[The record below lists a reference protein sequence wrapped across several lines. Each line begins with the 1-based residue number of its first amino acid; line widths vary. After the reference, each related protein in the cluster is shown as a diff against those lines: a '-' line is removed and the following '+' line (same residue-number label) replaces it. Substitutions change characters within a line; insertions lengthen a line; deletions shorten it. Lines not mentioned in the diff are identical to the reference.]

1 MSASADALAMV
12 ISLGA
17 LEMHSLTDEGF
28 YGSCSSGFGRWSSTF
43 PQGQAPLLSLVCL
56 RHTSVNVDTLVMLM
70 KQGFAQDSAQRV
82 VSQARRRQGTMEQ
95 FHSEGQST
103 ASL

>member
-1 MSASADALAMV
+1 MD
-12 ISLGA
+12 
-17 LEMHSLTDEGF
+17 LEG
-28 YGSCSSGFGRWSSTF
+28 G
-43 PQGQAPLLSLVCL
+43 APLSHRARLLSSLVCL

-70 KQGFAQDSAQRV
+70 KQGFAQDSAQRA
-82 VSQARRRQGTMEQ
+82 VSQAGRRQGTMEQ